1 MWLWIP
7 FTIFA
12 AFMQSW
18 RNAFQKQLS
27 QDVNTTGVTLAR
39 FIYAGPLAALYVLAL
54 YAWQPVAMPHL
65 SGLFWVYVVL
75 ASVAQIFATSL
86 MVMLFRLRNYAIGV
100 GLAKSEAVMAAILGA
115 LFFGAPLSALAWMGV
130 FIGGL
135 AIWLMSNPGSFRDIS
150 LSTVVTG
157 LGSGLCF
164 ALTVLWV
171 REASL
176 LLELPF
182 PYSAAWVLVAVITTQ
197 TIILISWLLLRD
209 KQTLVALWKRPKL
222 TLTISLFSCLG
233 SLGWFTAMSLQTAA
247 MVKTLGQIEVLFTLM
262 ISVIWFRE
270 KLKPKDKIGLALIVI
285 GAIFVMLA

>member
-27 QDVNTTGVTLAR
+27 RDVNTSGVTLAR
-39 FIYAGPLAALYVLAL
+39 FIYAGPLAALYLLAL
-54 YAWQPVAMPHL
+54 YTWEPVGIPHL
-65 SGLFWVYVVL
+65 SGLFWLYVLL
-75 ASVAQIFATSL
+75 ASIAQIFATSL

-115 LFFGAPLSALAWMGV
+115 LFFGAPLSFLAWIGV
-130 FIGGL
+130 FIGGV
-135 AIWLMSNPGSFRDIS
+135 AIWLMSNPGAFKDIS
-150 LSTVVTG
+150 VPTIATG

-171 REASL
+171 RQASL

-182 PYSAAWVLVAVITTQ
+182 PYSAAWVLVTVITTQ
-197 TIILISWLLLRD
+197 TIILVTWLLFKDRS
-209 KQTLVALWKRPKL
+209 TLIALWKRPKL
-222 TLTISLFSCLG
+222 TLTISVFSCLG

-262 ISVIWFRE
+262 ISVIWFHE
-270 KLKPKDKIGLALIVI
+270 KLSRKDKIGLAFIVI
-285 GAIFVMLA
+285 GAICVMVA